1 MLRSDAQ
8 AEIERHVTHDGSLP
22 AVRRAVSGFDAK
34 TPREILSRQTILA
47 ELERLVDP
55 YDRATDPVH
64 LTGSAIV
71 SGPRGTVLHRHK
83 RLGIWIQP
91 GGHIDRGETPADAAL
106 RETREET
113 GLPVTHPPSGPY
125 LFHLDAHPAG
135 DHFHLDLRYLVLSD
149 DVDPQPPE
157 GESQDVA
164 WFPLTEAIA
173 RADAALVDGLLRL
186 ARAIESPGRP
196 QWV

>member
-1 MLRSDAQ
+1 
-8 AEIERHVTHDGSLP
+8 
-22 AVRRAVSGFDAK
+22 
-34 TPREILSRQTILA
+34 
-47 ELERLVDP
+47 
-55 YDRATDPVH
+55 
-64 LTGSAIV
+64 
-71 SGPRGTVLHRHK
+71 
-83 RLGIWIQP
+83 
-91 GGHIDRGETPADAAL
+91 
-106 RETREET
+106 
-113 GLPVTHPPSGPY
+113 
-125 LFHLDAHPAG
+125 
-135 DHFHLDLRYLVLSD
+135 VLSD